1 MNKSWDAFEDAIKS
15 IVSEYVTISEN
26 RLRSEFSGLIDKTL
40 DVAETAAH
48 IGVSEKLIYRMC
60 QEGSIPHERYG
71 TIGSRR
77 PVIKFRLS
85 DLEAWRA
92 AQRAANYKRE
102 LRLSLYNF
110 KKEVL
115 NSRYDNEQQ

>member
-1 MNKSWDAFEDAIKS
+1 MTLIYHTLTERKYDMDNPLVVLEDAIRS
-15 IVSEYVTISEN
+15 IISEHVTIAEN
-26 RLRSEFSGLIDKTL
+26 RLRAEFAGVNDRTL

-71 TIGSRR
+71 TSGSRR
-77 PVIKFRLS
+77 QVIKFRFS

-92 AQRAANYKRE
+92 AQRAANYKKG
-102 LRLSLYNF
+102 S
-110 KKEVL
+110 
-115 NSRYDNEQQ
+115 

>member
-1 MNKSWDAFEDAIKS
+1 MDNPLVALEDAIRS
-15 IVSEYVTISEN
+15 MISEHVTIAEN
-26 RLRSEFSGLIDKTL
+26 RLRAEFAGVSDKTL

-48 IGVSEKLIYRMC
+48 IGISEKLIYRMC

-71 TIGSRR
+71 TSGSRR

-92 AQRAANYKRE
+92 AQRAASY
-102 LRLSLYNF
+102 
-110 KKEVL
+110 KKE
-115 NSRYDNEQQ
+115 S